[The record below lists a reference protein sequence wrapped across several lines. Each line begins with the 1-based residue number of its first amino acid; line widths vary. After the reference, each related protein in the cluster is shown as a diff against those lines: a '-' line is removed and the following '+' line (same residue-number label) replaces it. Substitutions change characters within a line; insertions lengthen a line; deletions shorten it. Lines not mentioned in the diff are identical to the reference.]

1 MTPRAGH
8 DGSER
13 HRTVRRAV
21 SGIVLLDKP
30 AGLSSNRALQRV
42 RHALRAAK
50 AGHAGTLDP
59 MATGMLPLCFGH
71 ATKTCGRILGANKA
85 YRACLRLG
93 TATDS
98 GDALGREI
106 ARADVPE
113 FGATDVERV
122 LAGLRGNIEQT
133 PPMVS
138 ALKFR
143 GERLYELARRGESV
157 PRSARRIEVRRLDLV
172 GFGHDEIELE
182 LECSKGTYVR
192 TLGEDI
198 AAGLGTVGH
207 LRALRRLW
215 VAPFELDVMVSIEEI
230 TAWEAAGAQLEP
242 PPPWLLPVARAL
254 AGLPRVELDAA
265 DSAAIRHGRSV
276 AAAAGLV
283 PGATTCAYDEA
294 GTLIGLLTVGPDRRL
309 HVLRLLADPELGGT
323 PST

>member
-1 MTPRAGH
+1 
-8 DGSER
+8 
-13 HRTVRRAV
+13 
-21 SGIVLLDKP
+21 VLLDKP

-85 YRACLRLG
+85 YRASLRLG
-93 TATDS
+93 TATES

-106 ARADVPE
+106 ARAEVPA
-113 FGATDVERV
+113 FGAAEVERV
-122 LAGLRGNIEQT
+122 LEGLRGSIEQT

-157 PRSARRIEVRRLDLV
+157 PRAARRIEVHRLDLV
-172 GFGHDEIELE
+172 GLRHDQIELE
-182 LECSKGTYVR
+182 VECSKGTYVR
-192 TLGEDI
+192 ALGEGI

-207 LRALRRLW
+207 LCALRRLW
-215 VAPFELDVMVSIEEI
+215 VAPFEPEAMVSLEAIA
-230 TAWEAAGAQLEP
+230 AWEAAGARLEP
-242 PPPWLLPVARAL
+242 HPPWLLPVARAL
-254 AGLPRVELDAA
+254 TGLLRVDLGAA

-276 AAAAGLV
+276 AAAAGLT
-283 PGATTCAYDEA
+283 PGATTCAYDQA
-294 GTLIGLLTVGPDRRL
+294 GTLLALLTVGPDGRL
-309 HVLRLLADPELGGT
+309 HVLRLLVDPEPDGT